1 MLLFLNDIAGSEVL
15 VILAFILMFFGSK
28 SIPGIAQTM
37 GKTIRQIKD
46 ASDELKHEIKKSGAD
61 MKKDL
66 NLEGLINE
74 TVTEIQRPLDQYVDE
89 LEDAVKYEAPKQ
101 LTPTSDSFNGDS
113 TSESVSNSSK
123 GDSISKSID

>member
-15 VILAFILMFFGSK
+15 VILAFVLMFFGSK

-66 NLEGLINE
+66 NLEGLIND
-74 TVTEIQRPLDQYVDE
+74 TVNDIQRPLDQYVEE
-89 LEDAVKYEAPKQ
+89 LEDAVKYEVPKQ
-101 LTPTSDSFNGDS
+101 IPVIDDSVKDAPTTLNSGNSKEDSLLEPKN
-113 TSESVSNSSK
+113 
-123 GDSISKSID
+123 

>member
-66 NLEGLINE
+66 NLEGLIND
-74 TVTEIQRPLDQYVDE
+74 TVNDIQRPLDQYVEE
-89 LEDAVKYEAPKQ
+89 LEDAVKYEVPKQ
-101 LTPTSDSFNGDS
+101 IPVIDDSVKDAPTTLNSGNSKEDSLFEPKN
-113 TSESVSNSSK
+113 
-123 GDSISKSID
+123 